1 MTLDWLSGEGWERV
15 SHRLMEL
22 LESHPH
28 LRRESLT
35 ELQLYLDLMYQ
46 HLQDMQRSL
55 DLFAPWLKR
64 LDAPTELIMQT
75 SAWQDFRNTLPPEL
89 PTLGQAVEVYERIKT
104 GLGHFKAQLQDD
116 GNPGTGAG
124 QAILN

>member
-22 LESHPH
+22 LENHPH
-28 LRRESLT
+28 LQRESLT

-75 SAWQDFRNTLPPEL
+75 PAWQEFRNTLLAER
-89 PTLGQAVEVYERIKT
+89 PTLGQATEAYERIQIA
-104 GLGHFKAQLQDD
+104 LAHFKAQLLDD
-116 GNPGTGAG
+116 DSP
-124 QAILN
+124 